1 MAFRRHLQ
9 HRATHLPIDFVQCV
23 VNHLSWTVETD
34 SPVWTKYPRR
44 PTKLPLINRSVVTT
58 TRKSVCQFWFG
69 QINRNAQNHPWAW
82 NVKSINI
89 VPQTDIDSLCSLV
102 WIGDNVHRLHF
113 DLFHLIF
120 AEKKTERVTFSVP
133 LRLLLLLLDRILFF
147 FCSVL
152 LPVAATDANFITIFC
167 CCCLFCCS
175 CSVVADK
182 QQVVPLHI
190 YTACILRAQFC
201 YGFYVLYW
209 RCAFK
214 CIPPGHDHFSS
225 PTPIRVISASNDLI
239 YSSCSMVMFAV
250 IGGRTGGQRTRALFC
265 PVWFSVCVCAYY
277 GCTAA
282 ITQLSLKQCW
292 AD

>member
-147 FCSVL
+147 FLLCSVACCRHGRQFYYHFLLLLSVL
-152 LPVAATDANFITIFC
+152 LFM
-167 CCCLFCCS
+167 FCCS
-175 CSVVADK
+175 RQATSCASAHLYCVHIACAILLWLLCIVLTMRI
-182 QQVVPLHI
+182 QVHSARTWPFFFSYS
-190 YTACILRAQFC
+190 YTRYIC
-201 YGFYVLYW
+201 
-209 RCAFK
+209 FK
-214 CIPPGHDHFSS
+214 RF
-225 PTPIRVISASNDLI
+225 DL
-239 YSSCSMVMFAV
+239 
-250 IGGRTGGQRTRALFC
+250 
-265 PVWFSVCVCAYY
+265 
-277 GCTAA
+277 
-282 ITQLSLKQCW
+282 
-292 AD
+292 